1 MSKKKGQKNELIQ
14 PDAEALFQRVAAI
27 LDQARSNVA
36 RSVNTNMVLAY
47 WLIGR
52 EIVQVVQ
59 EGEERAEYGK
69 RVLDTLSERLAARY
83 GRGFSVANLK
93 NFRQFYLVYPDRI
106 EIRYPAGS
114 ESEAVSKR
122 DPMGS
127 EFAIVGT
134 LAPLGEGSVSG
145 VPVVLAASDAAHGFS
160 PQLSWSHYRA
170 LMRVS
175 DTEAREFYEREA
187 AECGW
192 TKAQLERQIQSSYYQ
207 RILAN
212 QGKAGLVA
220 ADRERLPGEPTPA
233 EAILKTPYV
242 LEFLGLPDSPELHE
256 SALEQA
262 IIDNLQSFLLELG
275 KGFSFVARQKHIRF
289 DDDDFYIDL
298 VFYNYIL
305 KCFLLID
312 LKIGKLTHR
321 DVGQVDGYV
330 RLFEDRFKVPGDNP
344 TIGLILC
351 SDKSEAV
358 AKYSVL
364 SEGQQIFA
372 SKYLQFLPSEQEL
385 MLEIER
391 ERKLIEAA
399 IEEATEQEQDA

>member
-1 MSKKKGQKNELIQ
+1 MSEKNNGKHGLAE
-14 PDAEALFQRVAAI
+14 PDGSDLFCRVVAI
-27 LDQARSNVA
+27 LEQARANVV
-36 RSVNTNMVLAY
+36 RSVNANMVWAY

-69 RVLDTLSERLAARY
+69 RVLAKLSERLSARY
-83 GRGFSVANLK
+83 GNGFSAANLK
-93 NFRQFYLVYPDRI
+93 NFRQLYLVYPDRL
-106 EIRYPAGS
+106 EIRYPPGS
-114 ESEAVSKR
+114 ELEAGATR
-122 DPMGS
+122 YPLGS
-127 EFAIVGT
+127 EFAD
-134 LAPLGEGSVSG
+134 
-145 VPVVLAASDAAHGFS
+145 VPAVLTMSDAVRGFS

-175 DTEAREFYEREA
+175 DGEARDFYEREA

-207 RILAN
+207 RIIAN
-212 QGKAGLVA
+212 RGKAGLVA
-220 ADRERLPGEPTPA
+220 ADRERLPGDPTPP
-233 EAILKTPYV
+233 EAILKSPYV
-242 LEFLGLPDSPELHE
+242 LEFLGLPDSPKLHE

-262 IIDNLQSFLLELG
+262 IIDNLQAFLLELG
-275 KGFSFVARQKHIRF
+275 RGFSFVARQRQVRF
-289 DDDDFYIDL
+289 DDDTFYIDL

-312 LKIGKLTHR
+312 LKIGKLTHQ
-321 DVGQVDGYV
+321 DVGQLDGYV

-351 SDKSEAV
+351 SDTSEAV
-358 AKYSVL
+358 ARYSVL
-364 SEGQQIFA
+364 NEGRQIFA

-385 MLEIER
+385 MQEV
-391 ERKLIEAA
+391 ERKRRLIESA
-399 IEEATEQEQDA
+399 IQETGERDDEVDAQ

>member
-1 MSKKKGQKNELIQ
+1 MSEKNKGKQDLAE
-14 PDAEALFQRVAAI
+14 PDGSDLFCRVVAI
-27 LDQARSNVA
+27 LEQARANVV
-36 RSVNTNMVLAY
+36 RSVNANMVWAY

-69 RVLDTLSERLAARY
+69 RVLAKLSERLSARY
-83 GRGFSVANLK
+83 GNGFSAANLK
-93 NFRQFYLVYPDRI
+93 NFRQLYLVYPDRL
-106 EIRYPAGS
+106 EIRYPPGS
-114 ESEAVSKR
+114 ELEAGATR
-122 DPMGS
+122 YPLGS
-127 EFAIVGT
+127 EFAD
-134 LAPLGEGSVSG
+134 
-145 VPVVLAASDAAHGFS
+145 VPAVVTTSDAVRAFS

-175 DTEAREFYEREA
+175 DGGARDFYEREA

-207 RILAN
+207 RIIAN
-212 QGKAGLVA
+212 RGKAGLVA
-220 ADRERLPGEPTPA
+220 ADRERLPGDPTPP
-233 EAILKTPYV
+233 EAILKSPYV
-242 LEFLGLPDSPELHE
+242 LEFLGLPDSPKLHE

-262 IIDNLQSFLLELG
+262 IIDNLQAFLLELG
-275 KGFSFVARQKHIRF
+275 RGFSFVARQRQVRF
-289 DDDDFYIDL
+289 DDDTFYIDL

-312 LKIGKLTHR
+312 LKIGKLTHQ
-321 DVGQVDGYV
+321 DVGQLDGYV

-351 SDKSEAV
+351 SDTSEAV
-358 AKYSVL
+358 ARYSVL
-364 SEGQQIFA
+364 NEGRQIFA

-385 MLEIER
+385 MLEV
-391 ERKLIEAA
+391 ERKRRMIESA
-399 IEEATEQEQDA
+399 IQETGERDDEVDAQ